1 MAGKSSHLPVN
12 TVNPA
17 SPPTFSLA
25 GKIVVLTG
33 GAGIYGR
40 GLAAQIAATGAT
52 LILAS
57 RNVEALQKVSA
68 EERALGRNVHVRPL
82 NLTEESSILQLRDSV
97 LAEFGR
103 VDGLIN
109 NAVFRPMKTPDAP
122 LADWEASMQ
131 ANATG
136 LFAITRAFADT
147 MGTQGSGSIVN
158 IGSIQGMVGPDF
170 SLYEGLNMNALP
182 DYFFHKVGMVNLT
195 RYFAA
200 LHGPRGVRVNCLS
213 PGGFFTGQ
221 HPTFVERY
229 TKATFLRRMADEH
242 DLGGPVIFLLSEA
255 ARYVT
260 GANLAVDGGYT
271 AH

>member
-1 MAGKSSHLPVN
+1 MAGKPPHRF
-12 TVNPA
+12 VNPA

-40 GLAAQIAATGAT
+40 GLAAQIAASGAT

-57 RNVEALQKVSA
+57 RNVDALEKVGV
-68 EERALGRNVHVRPL
+68 EERALGRTVHVRSL
-82 NLTEESSILQLRDSV
+82 DLMAESSILQLRDGV

-103 VDGLIN
+103 IDGLIN
-109 NAVFRPMKTPDAP
+109 NAVSRPMKTADAP

-136 LFAITRAFADT
+136 LFAISRFFAESMAT
-147 MGTQGSGSIVN
+147 HGSGSIVN
-158 IGSIQGMVGPDF
+158 IGSIQGMVGPDY
-170 SLYEGLNMNALP
+170 SLYEGLDMHAIP
-182 DYFFHKVGMVNLT
+182 DYFFHKAGMVNLT
-195 RYFAA
+195 RFFAA
-200 LHGPRGVRVNCLS
+200 RYGPRGVRVNCLS

-229 TKATFLRRMADEH
+229 GKATFLRRMADEH

-255 ARYVT
+255 SRYVT
-260 GANLAVDGGYT
+260 GVNLPVDGGYT
-271 AH
+271 AR

>member
-1 MAGKSSHLPVN
+1 MMN

-17 SPPTFSLA
+17 FPPTFSLA
-25 GKIVVLTG
+25 DKVVLLTG

-40 GLAAQIAATGAT
+40 GLAAGIAAAGAT

-57 RNVEALQKVSA
+57 RNVEALEKVSA
-68 EERALGRNVHVRPL
+68 EERALGRTTHVRPL
-82 NLTEESSILQLRDSV
+82 NLTDESSILQLRDSV

-103 VDGLIN
+103 IDGLVN
-109 NAVFRPMKTPDAP
+109 NAVARPMRTADAP
-122 LADWEASMQ
+122 LADWTASMQ

-136 LFAITRAFADT
+136 LFAITRAFAEA
-147 MGTQGSGSIVN
+147 MANHGGGSIVN

-170 SLYEGLNMNALP
+170 SLYEGLNMHAIP
-182 DYFFHKVGMVNLT
+182 DYFFHKAGMVNLT
-195 RYFAA
+195 RFFAA
-200 LHGPRGVRVNCLS
+200 SHGPRGVRVNCLS

-221 HPTFVERY
+221 PPAFVERY
-229 TKATFLRRMADEH
+229 SKATFLRRMADKD

-255 ARYVT
+255 SRYVT
-260 GANLAVDGGYT
+260 GVNLPVDGGYT

>member
-1 MAGKSSHLPVN
+1 
-12 TVNPA
+12 VNPA

-82 NLTEESSILQLRDSV
+82 NLTEEPSILQLRDSV

-182 DYFFHKVGMVNLT
+182 DYFFHKAGMLNLT
-195 RYFAA
+195 RYFVAPWSPRRARELSLARRLLHRPASDLRRA
-200 LHGPRGVRVNCLS
+200 LHQGHVPAAHGRRARFGRAGHLPAERSRALRHGSKPGRRRRLHRALS
-213 PGGFFTGQ
+213 RL
-221 HPTFVERY
+221 HP
-229 TKATFLRRMADEH
+229 
-242 DLGGPVIFLLSEA
+242 
-255 ARYVT
+255 
-260 GANLAVDGGYT
+260 
-271 AH
+271 

>member
-1 MAGKSSHLPVN
+1 MLCSAPSRRAFERSASTSPPCSRGGKIAPSPCEPCQPSP
-12 TVNPA
+12 P
-17 SPPTFSLA
+17 PPTFSLT
-25 GKIVVLTG
+25 GKIVLLTG

-57 RNVEALQKVSA
+57 RNVEALEKVSA

-103 VDGLIN
+103 IDGLVN
-109 NAVFRPMKTPDAP
+109 NAVSRPMKSPDAP

-147 MGTQGSGSIVN
+147 MGAQGSGSIVN

-170 SLYEGLNMNALP
+170 SLYEGLNTQAIP
-182 DYFFHKVGMVNLT
+182 DYFFHKAGMVN
-195 RYFAA
+195 
-200 LHGPRGVRVNCLS
+200 
-213 PGGFFTGQ
+213 TGRSNRFPEK
-221 HPTFVERY
+221 PTMRSSDKKE
-229 TKATFLRRMADEH
+229 TDATLRSNA
-242 DLGGPVIFLLSEA
+242 SQ
-255 ARYVT
+255 
-260 GANLAVDGGYT
+260 N
-271 AH
+271 